1 MPQTNNR
8 GQPKKELETDEKSW
22 LLDFL
27 DLPDITYTT
36 PAKRNE
42 VYIGK
47 VDEKKLYKTIKY
59 LLRTLNEVL
68 YIANGCVAT
77 GIQSEDSFVSQFGR
91 KVPFRQLYEL
101 IRFNEQYIYNQSI
114 PYATCLCEICDNG
127 VFFMQV
133 VNQSLPKE
141 LNLPSNPHD
150 SVEKFSC
157 NSGSQDFTNSK
168 CKEYELPEKIAESG
182 AFETDN
188 ITFNEWKQVDLRAQ
202 TVSVSIDVK
211 DVSSHFN
218 AHVKTLK
225 CHIHVKRIQ
234 KTAFNTLKSNL
245 KERKEI
251 LVQADCTENYVNN
264 DQAQIQ
270 KAKFGKKL
278 FSIFTACC
286 YLNIDGITI
295 NENITITSEANGRS
309 RSAAMG
315 CWGRV
320 LSYIREK
327 YQLADSLILH
337 IWSDGCSGQFR
348 SRYVLLS
355 RFELTHTIFWYYNEC
370 HHGKEPIDGVYKR
383 MPSISQNKLVQY

>member
-1 MPQTNNR
+1 M
-8 GQPKKELETDEKSW
+8 
-22 LLDFL
+22 
-27 DLPDITYTT
+27 
-36 PAKRNE
+36 
-42 VYIGK
+42 
-47 VDEKKLYKTIKY
+47 
-59 LLRTLNEVL
+59 
-68 YIANGCVAT
+68 
-77 GIQSEDSFVSQFGR
+77 
-91 KVPFRQLYEL
+91 
-101 IRFNEQYIYNQSI
+101 
-114 PYATCLCEICDNG
+114 
-127 VFFMQV
+127 
-133 VNQSLPKE
+133 
-141 LNLPSNPHD
+141 
-150 SVEKFSC
+150 
-157 NSGSQDFTNSK
+157 NSK
-168 CKEYELPEKIAESG
+168 CKECELPEKIAESG

-251 LVQADCTENYVNN
+251 LVQVDCIENYVNN

-286 YLNIDGITI
+286 YLYIDGIII
-295 NENITITSEANGRS
+295 NENITITSEANGHS
-309 RSAAMG
+309 RSAAMS

-370 HHGKEPIDGVYKR
+370 HRGK
-383 MPSISQNKLVQY
+383 SL